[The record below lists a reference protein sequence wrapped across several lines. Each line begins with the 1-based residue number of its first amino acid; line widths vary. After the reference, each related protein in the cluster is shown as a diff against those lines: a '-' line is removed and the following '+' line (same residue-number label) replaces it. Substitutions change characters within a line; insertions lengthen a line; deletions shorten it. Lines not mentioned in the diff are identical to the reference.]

1 MTGYEKTGYEIAAQ
15 VLGMKVSEIR
25 DIDPVNGGAVVT
37 THDGQRHGINDAGE
51 VVPLAGAF
59 AVPEPVLHQSG
70 PAPQLVPGELIP
82 GTTTTANE
90 VDGGV
95 LVPNEHHLVA
105 GVSLEAIAAIVATGF
120 DLPQA
125 AVLDVLDAE
134 FGDPVPEVI
143 GDGAADDV
151 DEHQGDDDV
160 DDELVDDE
168 PVEPGPVDADQVPTG
183 NADHVLEWVGD
194 DRDRARRALE
204 VEEAKTAGKRGT
216 LITKLTRLVGAE

>member
-25 DIDPVNGGAVVT
+25 DIDPVDGGAVVT

-51 VVPLAGAF
+51 LVPLLGAF
-59 AVPEPVLHQSG
+59 NLPEPVLHQSG

-90 VDGGV
+90 VGEGGA
-95 LVPNEHHLVA
+95 LLPNEHHLVA
-105 GVSLEAIAAIVATGF
+105 GLSLQAVATVIATEF
-120 DLPQA
+120 NLPA
-125 AVLDVLDAE
+125 VAVLDVLDAE
-134 FGDPVPEVI
+134 FGDSVPEVI
-143 GDGAADDV
+143 ADETPDV
-151 DEHQGDDDV
+151 DEHQADV
-160 DDELVDDE
+160 DDELADDE

-216 LITKLTRLVGAE
+216 LVTKLTRLVGAE